1 VVVATFNDFQWPYCA
16 RLAPELEQV
25 LEKYP
30 NQVKLVYKN
39 FPLRNHTFAMQAA
52 IAALAA
58 EKQGKF
64 WEFHDLLFKNYNH
77 LNEQKVKE
85 IAQQL
90 NLDMEKFEKDRKDPQ
105 IRAMINKDLAEGNR
119 VGVRGTPTIFINGR
133 LLRNRS
139 MGGFQESIE
148 KALKKQ
154 AQ

>member
-1 VVVATFNDFQWPYCA
+1 V
-16 RLAPELEQV
+16 PELEQV

-30 NQVKLVYKN
+30 NQVKLVFKN
-39 FPLRNHTFAMQAA
+39 FPLRNHKFAMQAA

-64 WEFHDLLFKNYNH
+64 WEFHDLLFKDYNR
-77 LNEQKVKE
+77 LNEQKIRE

-105 IRAMINKDLAEGNR
+105 IMAMINRDLSEGNR
-119 VGVRGTPTIFINGR
+119 AGVRGTPTVFINGR

-139 MGGFQESIE
+139 MAGFQELIA
-148 KALKKQ
+148 KALKKPVQ
-154 AQ
+154 

>member
-1 VVVATFNDFQWPYCA
+1 M
-16 RLAPELEQV
+16 

-30 NQVKLVYKN
+30 NQVKLVFKN
-39 FPLRNHTFAMQAA
+39 FPLRNHKFSMQAA

-77 LNEQKVKE
+77 LNEQKIKE

-105 IRAMINKDLAEGNR
+105 IRAMINKDLAEGNQA
-119 VGVRGTPTIFINGR
+119 GVRGTPTIFINGR

-139 MGGFQESIE
+139 MAGFQEFIE
-148 KALKKQ
+148 KALKKPTQ
-154 AQ
+154 

>member
-1 VVVATFNDFQWPYCA
+1 V
-16 RLAPELEQV
+16 PELEQV

-30 NQVKLVYKN
+30 NQVKLVFKN
-39 FPLRNHTFAMQAA
+39 FPLRNHKFAMQAA

-64 WEFHDLLFKNYNH
+64 WEFHDLLFKDYNH
-77 LNEQKVKE
+77 LNEQKIRE

-105 IRAMINKDLAEGNR
+105 IMAMINRDLSEGNQA
-119 VGVRGTPTIFINGR
+119 GVRGTPTVFINGR

-139 MGGFQESIE
+139 MAGFQELIE
-148 KALKKQ
+148 KALKRP